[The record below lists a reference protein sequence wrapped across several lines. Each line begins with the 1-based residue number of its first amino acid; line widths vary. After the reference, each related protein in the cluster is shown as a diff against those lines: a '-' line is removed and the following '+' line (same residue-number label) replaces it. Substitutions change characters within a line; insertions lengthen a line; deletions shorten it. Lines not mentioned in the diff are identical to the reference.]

1 MSEEII
7 RKNNSAYAKYEE
19 LILRRDEL
27 KKEALH
33 IEHEYIRKF
42 GDLILEIYR
51 KKMEC
56 IRKKKTIE
64 YCRTFINRG
73 ENVDMNALQEHLQ
86 QEMREYQER
95 LEDMMKENE
104 AAKNAG
110 TISESEFLEIK
121 RIYHRLVK
129 KLHPDIHPETLKNEK
144 LAELWHRLQV
154 EYNCNDLKG
163 IRETEVIINS
173 ILENAEP
180 GAAVN
185 IPDIDEKIK
194 ELENEIEEI
203 KSTEPYKY
211 KYILDDKAAMAEK
224 KKELRQELEEYEDY
238 SRKLDEM
245 MSEIAAEGVTF
256 TWEMN

>member
-1 MSEEII
+1 MSEDII

-19 LILRRDEL
+19 LLLRRDEL
-27 KKEALH
+27 KKEAFQ
-33 IEHEYIRKF
+33 IEQAYIREF
-42 GDLILEIYR
+42 GDLILEVFR
-51 KKMEC
+51 KKLEC

-64 YCRTFINRG
+64 YCRTFINHG
-73 ENVDMNALQEHLQ
+73 ENVDINALQEHLQ

-95 LEDMMKENE
+95 LDDMMKENE
-104 AAKNAG
+104 AAKNTE
-110 TISESEFLEIK
+110 TISESEVLEIK

-129 KLHPDIHPETLKNEK
+129 KLHPDIHPETLENKK
-144 LAELWHRLQV
+144 LKELWHRLQV
-154 EYNCNDLKG
+154 EYNCNDLER

-173 ILENAEP
+173 VLENAEP

-185 IPDIDEKIK
+185 IPDIDEKIR

-211 KYILDDKAAMAEK
+211 RYILEDKAAVSDK
-224 KKELRQELEEYEDY
+224 KKELRQELEEYEEY

-245 MSEIAAEGVTF
+245 ISEITAEGVTF
-256 TWEMN
+256 TWEMS

>member
-1 MSEEII
+1 MSEDII

-19 LILRRDEL
+19 LLLRRDEL
-27 KKEALH
+27 KKEAFQM
-33 IEHEYIRKF
+33 EQAYIREF
-42 GDLILEIYR
+42 GDLILEVFR
-51 KKMEC
+51 KKLEC

-64 YCRTFINRG
+64 YCRTFINHG
-73 ENVDMNALQEHLQ
+73 ENVDLNALHEHLQ

-95 LEDMMKENE
+95 LDDMMKENE

-110 TISESEFLEIK
+110 TISESEILEIK

-154 EYNCNDLKG
+154 EYNCNDLKS

-180 GAAVN
+180 GAAAA

-194 ELENEIEEI
+194 ALENEIEEI

-211 KYILDDKAAMAEK
+211 RYILEDKAAVSDK
-224 KKELRQELEEYEDY
+224 KKELRQELEEYEEY

-245 MSEIAAEGVTF
+245 ISEITTEGVTF
-256 TWEMN
+256 TWEMS